1 MSGLTMSMYVITAT
15 AFPTVIFGNAKVKI
29 VITVINNNA
38 PIISVRVPKAL
49 KIKEMN
55 TSYFVLKSR

>member
-38 PIISVRVPKAL
+38 PIISVRVPKDL
-49 KIKEMN
+49 KIKEMK
-55 TSYFVLKSR
+55 TTYFVLKSR